1 MKDLNIPIT
10 LFVMQ
15 QIRMKFQLSEFT
27 DGQCTCERNG
37 NIYEVNSDASC
48 LTFQQSTSVLPAVTQ
63 RSLRL
68 TPLCLQFHRQGDL
81 PCWLRNSYN
90 TTPTT
95 TPPTTTTPTTTPPG
109 MKSLSRSFKL
119 KDLRYLIKLLSVY
132 MYMAPIFLSIS
143 LLRAYRTI
151 GYLM

>member
-95 TPPTTTTPTTTPPG
+95 APPG

>member
-15 QIRMKFQLSEFT
+15 QIRMKFQLNEFT

-95 TPPTTTTPTTTPPG
+95 TPPG

>member
-95 TPPTTTTPTTTPPG
+95 TPPG

>member
-48 LTFQQSTSVLPAVTQ
+48 LTFQQLNAAFDLHLCVCNFIAKVTY
-63 RSLRL
+63 LAG
-68 TPLCLQFHRQGDL
+68 CGI
-81 PCWLRNSYN
+81 
-90 TTPTT
+90 PTT
-95 TPPTTTTPTTTPPG
+95 QHQQ
-109 MKSLSRSFKL
+109 
-119 KDLRYLIKLLSVY
+119 LRHQV
-132 MYMAPIFLSIS
+132 
-143 LLRAYRTI
+143 
-151 GYLM
+151 

>member
-15 QIRMKFQLSEFT
+15 QIRMKFQLNEFT

-95 TPPTTTTPTTTPPG
+95 TPPG

-132 MYMAPIFLSIS
+132 MYMAPIFLSI
-143 LLRAYRTI
+143 
-151 GYLM
+151 